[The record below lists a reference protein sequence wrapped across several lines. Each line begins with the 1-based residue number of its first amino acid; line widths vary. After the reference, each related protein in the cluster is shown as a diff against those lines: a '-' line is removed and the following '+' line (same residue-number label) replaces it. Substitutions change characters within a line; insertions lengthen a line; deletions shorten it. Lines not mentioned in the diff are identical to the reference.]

1 MIKENKSFGLRKIIK
16 LNYIHSKHRN
26 GKCRWKPTQGRMIS
40 QKTLLRLKCSCISQQ
55 KSEVMGFHNQTVNQ
69 IIIQQKKKKKR
80 NTRTV
85 MSLTNHLP
93 LASINSSP
101 GRLNYPPLLD
111 NFEHKLCPS
120 FQLPSTCLEKLI
132 QLRFQPLAEEIVNVL
147 LAAREMAHCACPPP
161 HPPNH

>member
-1 MIKENKSFGLRKIIK
+1 MEANTGQDDITENTVEAQVQLHFLAEVRGNGFSQSNCQPD
-16 LNYIHSKHRN
+16 NYS
-26 GKCRWKPTQGRMIS
+26 T
-40 QKTLLRLKCSCISQQ
+40 
-55 KSEVMGFHNQTVNQ
+55 
-69 IIIQQKKKKKR
+69 KKKKKR